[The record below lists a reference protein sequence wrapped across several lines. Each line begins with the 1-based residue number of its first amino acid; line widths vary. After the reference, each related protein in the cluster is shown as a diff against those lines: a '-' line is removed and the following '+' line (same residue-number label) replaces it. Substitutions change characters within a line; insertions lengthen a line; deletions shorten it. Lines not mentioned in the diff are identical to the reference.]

1 MITGLDH
8 IQISIPEGRVDDA
21 LAFYADVLGFTRVPK
36 PAELSQTGAWLV
48 QSGINIHLGERAN
61 FSTDGDAH
69 PAFCV
74 SDLNSLLAKIENA
87 KIANTNCRIRH
98 EDGPNGYVR
107 ASAWD
112 PFGNRL
118 EFMQHLP

>member
-8 IQISIPEGRVDDA
+8 IQISIPEGRVADA
-21 LAFYADVLGFTRVPK
+21 IAFYVDVLGFTRVPK
-36 PAELSQTGAWLV
+36 PAELSQTGAWLT
-48 QSGINIHLGERAN
+48 QSGVNIHLGEQSDFA
-61 FSTDGDAH
+61 TDGHAH

-74 SDLNSLLAKIENA
+74 SDLNSLLAKIETA
-87 KIANTNCRIRH
+87 KCRIRH
-98 EDGPNGYVR
+98 DNGPTGYAR

-118 EFMQHLP
+118 EFMQRLV

>member
-8 IQISIPEGRVDDA
+8 IQISIPEGRVADA
-21 LAFYADVLGFTRVPK
+21 LSFYIGVLGFKRVPK
-36 PAELSQTGAWLV
+36 PAELSQTGAWLTV
-48 QSGINIHLGERAN
+48 SGINIHLGERTN

-74 SDLNSLLAKIENA
+74 SDLNALLAKIENA
-87 KIANTNCRIRH
+87 KCRIRH
-98 EDGPNGYVR
+98 DDGPSGYAR

-118 EFMQHLP
+118 EFMQRLAQK